1 MPLGRQALAA
11 ACNLRWNI
19 IRLASPAQCTSRATA
34 ASTSTSTSTV
44 PTAPTV
50 PTATAA
56 ATVPTATAA
65 VAEATTL
72 PAAALALATSALF
85 ATIAAAARSAE
96 PVLLPDACQLRESHR
111 RLLPQ
116 RRGRVPGML
125 RLATPATSGATARG
139 PALATS
145 TVTTTLASNATRRPA
160 LASFTAASM
169 VRWASRQNM
178 RRMSHHRLRRL
189 GGRRLVQWR
198 MHLGQSKRILYD
210 DITTALA
217 TSTVTT
223 TLASNATDAAAA
235 AFALA
240 AAAAVVKCRSRAV
253 CARGRSGSGRARVDR

>member
-1 MPLGRQALAA
+1 
-11 ACNLRWNI
+11 
-19 IRLASPAQCTSRATA
+19 
-34 ASTSTSTSTV
+34 
-44 PTAPTV
+44 
-50 PTATAA
+50 
-56 ATVPTATAA
+56 
-65 VAEATTL
+65 
-72 PAAALALATSALF
+72 
-85 ATIAAAARSAE
+85 
-96 PVLLPDACQLRESHR
+96 
-111 RLLPQ
+111 
-116 RRGRVPGML
+116 ML

-160 LASFTAASM
+160 LASFTTASM

-189 GGRRLVQWR
+189 GGRSLVQWR

-240 AAAAVVKCRSRAV
+240 AAARRAAAAAAAAAVVKCRSRAV
-253 CARGRSGSGRARVDR
+253 CARG